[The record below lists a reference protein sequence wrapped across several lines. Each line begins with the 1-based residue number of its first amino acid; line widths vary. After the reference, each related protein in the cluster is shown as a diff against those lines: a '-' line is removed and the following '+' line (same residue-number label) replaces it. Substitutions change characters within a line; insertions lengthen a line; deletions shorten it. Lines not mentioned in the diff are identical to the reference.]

1 MDLAVILPAV
11 VAGGVVVAVATLWA
25 SFGPSTKPISAL
37 LQDKSSLSHSAEKK
51 ERTPHGSPRKR
62 KKADNGGS
70 RPPESE
76 QVRDV
81 THLVFIVTRSLVCA
95 GGLPCGVVH

>member
-1 MDLAVILPAV
+1 MDLAVIIPAV

-37 LQDKSSLSHSAEKK
+37 LQDTTSLSHSAEKK
-51 ERTPHGSPRKR
+51 ERTPHGSLRKR
-62 KKADNGGS
+62 KRVDNTTS
-70 RPPESE
+70 RPPGSK

-81 THLVFIVTRSLVCA
+81 TRLGYGRRLATQ
-95 GGLPCGVVH
+95 